1 MIILLP
7 PSEGKIDGGTM
18 PPIKT
23 LNENQAVMFERMETY
38 SDDFDKLYGVKG
50 SALQRA
56 VMANENILS
65 AATCKAIKRYSG
77 VVYDGIDYA
86 TLDSD
91 AKKRADERIYI
102 VSALFGLIRADTLIP
117 NYKLKIDKLQA
128 YKFWKPI
135 IGKQLKEDFVIDLL
149 PQAHRK
155 AVYYKDGIRVEFIY
169 RVRGDKKHA
178 GHAGKL
184 IKGKFVRWLLQNDIT
199 NPDKM
204 LAFDQ
209 DGFSGERVNNMLI
222 EFTKS
227 V

>member
-18 PPIKT
+18 PPIGK

-56 VMANENILS
+56 VMANENVPN

-77 VVYDGIDYA
+77 VVYEGISYA
-86 TLDSD
+86 TLSPD
-91 AKKRADERIYI
+91 AQKRADTQIHI
-102 VSALFGLIRADTLIP
+102 VSALFGLIRGDTLIP
-117 NYKLKIDKLQA
+117 NYKLKIDKLDA

-135 IGKQLKEDFVIDLL
+135 IGKELKKDLVIDLL

-184 IKGKFVRWLLQNDIT
+184 IKGKFVRWLLENDIT

-204 LAFDQ
+204 LAFDV
-209 DGFSGERVNNMLI
+209 DGFVGERVNNTAI
-222 EFTKS
+222 EFTKC